1 MRDAARILRNARC
14 AVAAALLWAAPA
26 GAAPPENVEIVAG
39 DHKVRS
45 VLFKPEGPGP
55 FPGIVALHGCEG
67 LLNPNGT
74 LSSRYIDWGER
85 LTKAGFSVLYIDS
98 YGTRGLG
105 NQCRTR
111 SSARTDRE
119 RVTDTHAARHWLQTQ
134 TFTKADHVSLLGWSS
149 GAISVLWSVRPRA
162 KQRDDKPDFRS
173 AVAFYPGCRRLDA
186 AAWSARMPTLI
197 LIGGADDVVSAR
209 GCEQMVAGARGRSAR
224 ATIIVYPGAY
234 HDFDHPNR
242 ALQTR
247 VGYAFSTEGTGRVH
261 TGSNPAAR
269 ADSHRRVLQ
278 WLGR

>member
-1 MRDAARILRNARC
+1 MGDVVRILRNAVC
-14 AVAAALLWAAPA
+14 VAAVASLWASPA
-26 GAAPPENVEIVAG
+26 SAAAPENVEIVAG
-39 DHKVRS
+39 DHKVKS
-45 VLFKPEGPGP
+45 VLFKPDGPGP

-85 LTKAGFSVLYIDS
+85 LVKAGFSVLYIDS
-98 YGTRGLG
+98 YGTRGQG

-111 SSARTDRE
+111 SSVRTDRE

-134 TFTKADHVSLLGWSS
+134 NFIKPDHVSLLGWSS

-162 KQRDDKPDFRS
+162 RVRDDKPDFRS

-197 LIGGADDVVSAR
+197 LVGGADDVVSAR
-209 GCEQMVAGARGRSAR
+209 ACEQMVAGARGRSAR

-247 VGYAFSTEGTGRVH
+247 TGYIFSTEGTGRVH

-269 ADSHRRVLQ
+269 SDSHRRVLQ